1 MPAFVSPAVAVASAI
16 LAVASLLLYLHS
28 TRRSDRDSARE
39 EALALAET
47 RGQLVAELRASLKLL
62 EQRHKRM
69 QTNDERRARDL
80 ETALEQARVEARE
93 HAYQTQRFY
102 AAAFAEVLTSVRSHL
117 EQTPPDVE
125 GALTRIRELLATTE
139 QQPSFK

>member
-1 MPAFVSPAVAVASAI
+1 MPAFVSPTVAVVSAI

-47 RGQLVAELRASLKLL
+47 RGQLVAELRASLKLR

-69 QTNDERRARDL
+69 QTNDERRARHL
-80 ETALEQARVEARE
+80 ETALEEARVEARE
-93 HAYQTQRFY
+93 QAYQTQRFY

-125 GALTRIRELLATTE
+125 AALARIRELLATTE
-139 QQPSFK
+139 QRPSFK

>member
-1 MPAFVSPAVAVASAI
+1 MPAFVSPAVAVVSAI

-139 QQPSFK
+139 QRPSFK